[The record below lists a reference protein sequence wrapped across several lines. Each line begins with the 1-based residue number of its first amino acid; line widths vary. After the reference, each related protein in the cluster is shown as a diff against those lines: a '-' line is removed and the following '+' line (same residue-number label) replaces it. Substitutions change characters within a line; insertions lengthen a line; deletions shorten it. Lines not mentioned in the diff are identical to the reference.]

1 MSSEYVTI
9 VEAHDHI
16 EKEKINPIA
25 KIIKDNKNKKLSF
38 LQILIKTCNCTLNK
52 KHQYITDPA
61 GRIIKISQL
70 FECLG
75 VITTGSVRCIKCKEP
90 VDWDVLPY
98 HFEDHK
104 LSLDQIYKLFL
115 SNFQDFQ
122 YTNGHFWEAGVKI
135 VV

>member
-9 VEAHDHI
+9 VEAHDHN

-75 VITTGSVRCIKCKEP
+75 VITTGDVRCVICKEP
-90 VDWDVLPY
+90 IGWDVLPY
-98 HFEDHK
+98 HFEDHR
-104 LSLDQIYKLFL
+104 LSLDKICKLFER
-115 SNFQDFQ
+115 NFTNWE
-122 YTNGHFWEAGVKI
+122 YTNGQFRYLGEKI

>member
-9 VEAHDHI
+9 VEAHDHS

-25 KIIKDNKNKKLSF
+25 KIIKANKNKKLSF

-75 VITTGSVRCIKCKEP
+75 VTTTGAVRCPICKEP
-90 VDWDVLPY
+90 TEYDILPY
-98 HFEDHK
+98 HFEDHG
-104 LSLDQIYKLFL
+104 LSLDKICKLWER
-115 SNFQDFQ
+115 NFTEWG
-122 YTNGHFWEAGVKI
+122 YTNGQFWYLGEKI
-135 VV
+135 VI